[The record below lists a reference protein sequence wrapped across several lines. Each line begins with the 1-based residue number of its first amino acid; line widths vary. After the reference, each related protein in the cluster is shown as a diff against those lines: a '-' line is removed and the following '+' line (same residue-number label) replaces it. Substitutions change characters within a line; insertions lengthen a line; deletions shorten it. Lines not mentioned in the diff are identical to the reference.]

1 MVREIRGL
9 FRITGD
15 GKKFVLLL
23 LLRCPFEAVFTFTK
37 ANFVRSGFDAT
48 NGGDRAGLYLACFVF
63 VLQSLF
69 LFMYNGVVWTVFALH
84 TVKWTGSIRKKLFGH
99 IMSNL
104 SLQCVE
110 SRTSGE
116 WFTRLNQAVYS
127 ATAILAQPV
136 HLPFLVVGAVNACI
150 SSAALLAID
159 QKVFVLAVLFIIP
172 HTLANHTITK
182 PIPKLWRSSLGHSAK
197 NATDFNALICC
208 ADTAMLYGA
217 QGFLMERFEE
227 SSLNIRKANMKI
239 RLRFALDGALAS
251 FFGMGGYLVL
261 LLFGKSRIDAGML
274 SFGALASAFQ
284 YRGGMIAGA
293 GAVITGLRQLQSS
306 VPGICMI
313 TEIMNT
319 PPEE

>member
-127 ATAILAQPV
+127 ATSILAQPV
-136 HLPFLVVGAVNACI
+136 NLPFLKG
-150 SSAALLAID
+150 
-159 QKVFVLAVLFIIP
+159 QKM
-172 HTLANHTITK
+172 
-182 PIPKLWRSSLGHSAK
+182 S
-197 NATDFNALICC
+197 
-208 ADTAMLYGA
+208 
-217 QGFLMERFEE
+217 QG
-227 SSLNIRKANMKI
+227 
-239 RLRFALDGALAS
+239 
-251 FFGMGGYLVL
+251 
-261 LLFGKSRIDAGML
+261 SR
-274 SFGALASAFQ
+274 
-284 YRGGMIAGA
+284 R
-293 GAVITGLRQLQSS
+293 
-306 VPGICMI
+306 
-313 TEIMNT
+313 
-319 PPEE
+319 